1 LFKIHEMNSENLKRR
16 IFQRVDSLDQKG
28 LEEIYGLISNHLN
41 GENEHNDWEQLSF
54 EEKQGIDAAIGAI
67 NQGQFL
73 SHDDV
78 MTKIRKKY
86 A

>member
-1 LFKIHEMNSENLKRR
+1 MNSESLKMK
-16 IFQRVDSLDQKG
+16 IFQKVDQLDQQM

-41 GENEHNDWEQLSF
+41 GENEHNDWELLSS
-54 EEKQGIDAAIGAI
+54 EEKQGIDAAIGSI
-67 NQGQFL
+67 KQGQFL

>member
-1 LFKIHEMNSENLKRR
+1 MNSESLKMK
-16 IFQRVDSLDQKG
+16 IFLKVDQLDQQM

-41 GENEHNDWEQLSF
+41 GETEHNDWEQLSS

-67 NQGQFL
+67 NQGEFL
-73 SHDDV
+73 SHDNV